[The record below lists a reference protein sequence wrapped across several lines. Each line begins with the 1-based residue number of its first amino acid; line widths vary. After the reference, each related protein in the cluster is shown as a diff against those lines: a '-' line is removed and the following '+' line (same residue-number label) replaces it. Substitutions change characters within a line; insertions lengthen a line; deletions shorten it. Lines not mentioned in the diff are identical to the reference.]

1 VIPAKASDATW
12 EKPPFRSENPCICGI
27 FTTGSEA
34 GPFRHYG
41 VVTLFWRAFATNT
54 AVILGATVALA
65 ATPGDVR
72 FPRSLMEAAVGAV
85 VLASILGTNL
95 VLLRPL
101 FEPLQRLASLMR
113 QIDLL
118 HPGQRLGVAGKG
130 EIAVLGATF
139 NEMLARL
146 EAQRQESVT
155 VTLTAQEEE
164 RRRIARNLH
173 DEIGQTLTAVLLQL
187 DRLGKRVQP
196 ELSSEL
202 DETVETVRGSL
213 EEVRRMARELR
224 PGVLDDFGLVHA
236 LLELSTVLAAR
247 VGLRIERRI
256 APSLPSLSPETEL
269 VIYRVAQESLT
280 NVARHSGAG
289 RVELRLERVPGGVVL
304 RISDDGC
311 GIDGA
316 EVVTSLGGLRGMREW
331 ALLVG
336 GELDVSPRR
345 PRGVQVRLRVRA
357 LDDQEQAA

>member
-1 VIPAKASDATW
+1 
-12 EKPPFRSENPCICGI
+12 
-27 FTTGSEA
+27 
-34 GPFRHYG
+34 
-41 VVTLFWRAFATNT
+41 VTLFWRAFATNA
-54 AVILGATVALA
+54 AVILGSSATLA

-72 FPRSLMEAAVGAV
+72 FPRSLIEAAVGAV
-85 VLASILGTNL
+85 LLAAILGVNL

-118 HPGQRLGVAGKG
+118 HPGQRLSVAGKG

-187 DRLGKRVQP
+187 DRLGKHVHP

-202 DETVETVRGSL
+202 DETVETVRSSL
-213 EEVRRMARELR
+213 DEVRRMARELR
-224 PGVLDDFGLVHA
+224 PGVLDDFGLVNA
-236 LLELSTVLAAR
+236 LVELSTVLSAR
-247 VGLRIERRI
+247 VGLRIDRRI
-256 APSLPSLSPETEL
+256 APALPPLSPETEL

-280 NVARHSGAG
+280 NVVRHSGAD
-289 RVELRLERVPGGVVL
+289 RVELRLERIPGGVVL

-311 GIDGA
+311 GIDEA
-316 EVVTSLGGLRGMREW
+316 EVATSLGGLRGMREW

-345 PRGVQVRLRVRA
+345 SHGVQVRLRVKA
-357 LDDQEQAA
+357 VDQAEQAA